1 MKEIGLGIDKTHKHL
16 FNKVANNE
24 IKIES
29 SFSISHSRIQLKVT
43 SDMEQTF
50 ILKAGTIFYPEESI
64 ASRYQ
69 SLILKKDIEIR
80 VLKGTKIIDL
90 NTLCFNG

>member
-1 MKEIGLGIDKTHKHL
+1 MQLPSNSVPIDVIGFAIDKTAENL
-16 FNKVANNE
+16 FNKVANHE

-29 SFSISHSRIQLKVT
+29 VYSQSLSRIWLKVT

-50 ILKAGTIFYPEESI
+50 VLKAGTIFYPEESI

-80 VLKGTKIIDL
+80 VTKGTK
-90 NTLCFNG
+90 